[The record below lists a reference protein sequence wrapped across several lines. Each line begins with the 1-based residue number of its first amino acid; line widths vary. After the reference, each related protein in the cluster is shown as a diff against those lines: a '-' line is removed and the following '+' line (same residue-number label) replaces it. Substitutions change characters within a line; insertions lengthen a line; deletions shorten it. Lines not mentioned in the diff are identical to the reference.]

1 MVSSSPLYW
10 LSSLVLL
17 LSVSLGG
24 CNGSDKPTEP
34 AGGYAAFQSAMMNR
48 DADGV
53 WLTLSGDTRALFADV
68 LETLR
73 ATDNMVDKLQPSDR
87 IEARKAIGAELLD
100 TVKTPKDL
108 FHYIFSSEN
117 IPTEAGYRVGLRPK
131 KIRLEDEHRAIVLT
145 AAGEE
150 IEMIQDEDDLWRV
163 RSPLHEQFAEA
174 FAGMEE
180 NRAQLETAI
189 NLFGAATN
197 EDAEIARLLGVD
209 PSEQDSKNSDAKIDA
224 ANAADDDAK

>member
-1 MVSSSPLYW
+1 MIRISNLSW
-10 LSSLVLL
+10 LASLALL
-17 LSVSLGG
+17 LGLFWGG
-24 CNGSDKPTEP
+24 CSSSDKPTEP
-34 AGGYAAFQSAMMNR
+34 AGGYAAFQSAMLSR
-48 DADGV
+48 DAEGV
-53 WLTLSGDTRALFADV
+53 WLTLSSDTRALFADV
-68 LETLR
+68 LDTLH
-73 ATDNMVDKLQPSDR
+73 ATDDMVDKLQPSDR

-100 TVKTPKDL
+100 TVHTPKDL
-108 FHYIFSSEN
+108 FYYIFSSEN
-117 IPTEAGYRVGLRPK
+117 IPTEAGYRAGLRPK
-131 KIRLEDEHRAIVLT
+131 KIRLEDEHRAIVTT

-197 EDAEIARLLGVD
+197 EDAEIARLLGSDTEDKEKTDDSAD
-209 PSEQDSKNSDAKIDA
+209 PAE
-224 ANAADDDAK
+224 

>member
-1 MVSSSPLYW
+1 MIRTLKIFW
-10 LSSLVLL
+10 AISLVFALAAVG
-17 LSVSLGG
+17 SG
-24 CNGSDKPTEP
+24 CSGSDKPTEP
-34 AGGYAAFQSAMMNR
+34 AGGYAAFQSAMLNR

-53 WLTLSGDTRALFADV
+53 WLTLSSDTRALFADV
-68 LETLR
+68 LDTLR
-73 ATDNMVDKLQPSDR
+73 ATDDMVDKLQPSDR

-100 TVKTPKDL
+100 TVHTPKDL

-117 IPTEAGYRVGLRPK
+117 IPTEAGYRAGLRPK
-131 KIRLEDEHRAIVLT
+131 KIRIEDEHRAIVLT

-150 IEMIQDEDDLWRV
+150 IEMIQDEDELWRV

-197 EDAEIARLLGVD
+197 EDAEIARLLGA
-209 PSEQDSKNSDAKIDA
+209 ESDAKPEDKKESANTADA
-224 ANAADDDAK
+224 DQ